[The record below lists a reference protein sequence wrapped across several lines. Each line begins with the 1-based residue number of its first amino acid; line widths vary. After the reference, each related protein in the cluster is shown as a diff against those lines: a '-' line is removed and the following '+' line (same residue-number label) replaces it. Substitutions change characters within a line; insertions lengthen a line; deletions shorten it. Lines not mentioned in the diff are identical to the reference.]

1 MGIENLK
8 YIDEQ
13 YLIIYNIKNE
23 MREFINFFDLI
34 SE

>member
-23 MREFINFFDLI
+23 MREFINFFGLI